1 MAEEMMLEN
10 LPWESDESEDIESDE
25 AMTDAEDSVEDIGE
39 RARRRGKGHYRRV
52 RGVRGMVLR
61 GQDGRARNVPFPTKL
76 ATTEETNRGLAGQEI
91 ARRAVENRLDRVET
105 RFRAQLKR
113 DSATAGL
120 VFLALGVPLTAWG
133 AIKPTQTGSSSR
145 LGNWAAEGTTKAA
158 AFASATQ
165 LATSGAKLMINGQ
178 YHRSGIGVAADV
190 FAGAQLAA
198 FAYGA
203 MHQPEQ
209 YRSEENHAAALA
221 NIRSYSSGDRIV
233 TEDDGRTYQLEVG
246 ASGNRFLRLLI

>member
-25 AMTDAEDSVEDIGE
+25 AITDAEDSVEDIGE
-39 RARRRGKGHYRRV
+39 RARRRGKGHYRKV

-61 GQDGRARNVPFPTKL
+61 GQDGRPRNVPFPTKL

-91 ARRAVENRLDRVET
+91 ARRAVETRLDRVET
-105 RFRAQLKR
+105 RFRAQLKK
-113 DSATAGL
+113 DSATSGL

-133 AIKPTQTGSSSR
+133 AIKPTQTGSSR

-165 LATSGAKLMINGQ
+165 LATSGAKLMISGQ
-178 YHRSGIGVAADV
+178 YLRSGIGVAADV
-190 FAGAQLAA
+190 FASAQLAA
-198 FAYGA
+198 FAFGS
-203 MHQPEQ
+203 MHKPEQ
-209 YRSEENHAAALA
+209 LRFFATREAARNALA
-221 NIRSYSSGDRIV
+221 VLRNGERV
-233 TEDDGRTYQLEVG
+233 MVG
-246 ASGNRFLRLLI
+246 VADEQFKILQVITTDQGNRFVE